1 MCGALLIRTS
11 KVTGVLPWGVGTSV
25 LFVILY
31 TLCNLLCVSET
42 MHRNFFKKRKE
53 EGPSL
58 LRLLL
63 NSEMKGNVGGW

>member
-1 MCGALLIRTS
+1 M
-11 KVTGVLPWGVGTSV
+11 

-58 LRLLL
+58 LRLFL